1 MLVGSFFI
9 FNFFVLIHEHVIK
22 LGNMSTHARGYRWS
36 NPLTKSTR
44 IRKNRKISRFLNR
57 EVIYYVRIK
66 MYLTWPDTEYC
77 PIFQH
82 TVHGHKCS
90 SPSIFY
96 YIFYIKY
103 IFSKTYFKAISG
115 QIFMKFISRH
125 AEYFEFYLFIW

>member
-44 IRKNRKISRFLNR
+44 IRKNRNIWRFLNR
-57 EVIYYVRIK
+57 EVIYYFRIK
-66 MYLTWPDTEYC
+66 VYLTWPDTEYC

-82 TVHGHKCS
+82 TVHGHKYS

-96 YIFYIKY
+96 YIFYIKPHFFKK
-103 IFSKTYFKAISG
+103 IFLSYLWADFYEIYFKTRRILW
-115 QIFMKFISRH
+115 
-125 AEYFEFYLFIW
+125 FYLFIW